1 LSEIV
6 EIPKIFKP
14 LFEPSRYKVFH
25 GGRGS
30 GKSTAF
36 AMALLIMARTK
47 PMRILCAREF
57 QASIKDSV
65 KTLLDDCIERF
76 KWGDFFTSTRESI
89 NGANGSYFT
98 FSGIR
103 SNPHKIKSM
112 EGIDICWIEE
122 SNTASNDSL
131 DLIIPTIRKPNS
143 EIWLSFNPQQKTD
156 PVYKRFIEETRPD
169 AIVVKAN
176 YSENPF
182 FPDVLKKEL
191 EWDKAHDFGKYQH
204 VWEGE
209 PVQRSEALV
218 FKNWIIDESI
228 KYPDNEPL
236 YFGADFGFA
245 VDPTTLIR
253 CWVNL
258 NERKIFIDH
267 EAYGVGIEID
277 ETPQLFNSVPEA
289 NRFKITADSARP
301 ETISYLKRNGFNV
314 VPAKKGAGSVEEGIK
329 FLQSY
334 SIIVHPRCKRTI
346 DELNTYSYKTDKI
359 TNEILPILLDTN
371 NHCIDALR
379 YALELFAFKSRP
391 TATSSAGRRI
401 Y

>member
-1 LSEIV
+1 MI
-6 EIPKIFKP
+6 EIPKVFKP
-14 LFEPSRYKVFH
+14 LFTPSRYKVFY

-36 AMALLIMARTK
+36 AMALLIMARHK
-47 PMRILCAREF
+47 PLRILCAREF
-57 QASIKDSV
+57 QSSIKDSV
-65 KTLLDDCIERF
+65 KQLLDDCIDRF
-76 KWGDFFTSTRESI
+76 QWGDFFHSTRESI
-89 NGANGSYFT
+89 TGLNGSYFT

-112 EGIDICWIEE
+112 EGIDYCWIEE

-131 DLIIPTIRKPNS
+131 DLIIPTIRKSGS

-156 PVYKRFIEETRPD
+156 PVYQRFIIEKRDD

-182 FPDVLKKEL
+182 FPDVLKAEL
-191 EWDKAHDFGKYQH
+191 EYDKTHDYGKYLH

-218 FKNWIIDESI
+218 FKNWRIDDSFEC
-228 KYPDNEPL
+228 PRNEPL

-245 VDPTTLIR
+245 NDPTTLTR

-258 NERKIFIDH
+258 KDRLIFIDY
-267 EAYGVGIEID
+267 EAYGIGVEID
-277 ETPQLFNSVPEA
+277 DTPQLFDSVPEA
-289 NRFKITADSARP
+289 RRFKITADSARP
-301 ETISYLKRNGFNV
+301 ETISYLNRNGFNV
-314 VPAKKGAGSVEEGIK
+314 VGARKGAGSVEEGIK

-334 SIIVHPRCKRTI
+334 TIIVHSRCKHTI
-346 DELNTYSYKTDKI
+346 DELNTYSYKTDRV
-359 TNEILPILLDTN
+359 TGEILPILEDKN
-371 NHCIDALR
+371 NHTIDSLR
-379 YALELFAFKSRP
+379 YALELFAFKSKNIIP
-391 TATSSAGRRI
+391 QTIGSRI
-401 Y
+401 IK